1 VLLSIQF
8 PLTDIRRFLHVN
20 TGYISQ
26 PDWPAPLI
34 SPHRPGNAPFV
45 RGFGQVEV
53 RKLGG
58 LAFWG
63 EELVCDAPNFVGWR
77 GPDAYSFHQNRVR
90 LPIELAFRR
99 LFFDGAAVG
108 KFELGIATG
117 RRSSFR
123 LNSAEF
129 RLFLRWFLDHPVTV
143 PAISKGARK
152 DGRSKSTIIQIGRYL
167 EHAYLRATT
176 RSVWSARNKPGKDWV
191 CGGTPVVFMHLQ
203 SPSES
208 AALASLGMR
217 SVNLEQWG
225 VQISCGLVESRVPNI
240 PIWVIRARSEYNKTV
255 ARQLRL
261 GILRLHAEHESLR
274 WVLHNLHNSR
284 IKIAKKS
291 PATERLEA
299 YLNEST
305 RRLLRT
311 SSTLE
316 KLGRALIVEDN
327 EPDPDQDDV
336 TEMARSVLD
345 RLWPGQAAS
354 LESKL
359 KQLAVRRNIAR
370 KVQDY
375 VEINLAK
382 YDIHDNPQVTIIDM
396 LNLVNPQDNSHEQ
409 VTQLLDKLTALE
421 DEAAKRAQTPE
432 QHEAVQKVR
441 EAKED
446 AKKGDR
452 SGVVS
457 KLRAAGEWIG
467 QIAKELGASVIAKV
481 IEGQLGLG

>member
-1 VLLSIQF
+1 MLVSIQF

-26 PDWPAPLI
+26 PEWP
-34 SPHRPGNAPFV
+34 SPVFSPDHPGNAPFV

-63 EELVCDAPNFVGWR
+63 EDLVCDSPNFVGWR
-77 GPDAYSFHQNRVR
+77 GPETYSFHGNRIR

-117 RRSSFR
+117 KRSSFR
-123 LNSAEF
+123 LNVEEF
-129 RLFLRWFLDHPVTV
+129 RQFLRWFLDHPVTV
-143 PAISKGARK
+143 PAIVKGAK
-152 DGRSKSTIIQIGRYL
+152 KNTRSKSTVLQIGHHL
-167 EHAYLRATT
+167 EHSYLRATT
-176 RSVWSARNKPGKDWV
+176 RSVWSKTHKARKDWV
-191 CGGTPVVFMHLQ
+191 RIGAPVLFMHLQ
-203 SPSES
+203 APAES
-208 AALASLGMR
+208 AALTKLNMR
-217 SVNLEQWG
+217 SVNLDQWG
-225 VQISCGLVESRVPNI
+225 IQVSCGLVESRVPNI
-240 PIWVIRARSEYNKTV
+240 PVWVIRARSEYNKTV

-261 GILRLHAEHESLR
+261 CILRLHAEHESLR
-274 WVLHNLHNSR
+274 WVLHNLHNNHV
-284 IKIAKKS
+284 KIAKQTPPS
-291 PATERLEA
+291 ERLED

-305 RRLLRT
+305 RRLFRT

-316 KLGRALIVEDN
+316 KLGRALIGEDR
-327 EPDPDQDDV
+327 ESDPEQDGV
-336 TEMARSVLD
+336 TEMAQSVLE
-345 RLWPGQAAS
+345 RIWPGQTAS
-354 LESKL
+354 LEATL

-370 KVQDY
+370 KVRDY
-375 VEINLAK
+375 VEINMAK
-382 YDIHDNPQVTIIDM
+382 YDIHDNPQVTIIDT

-409 VTQLLDKLTALE
+409 VTQLLAKLTALE

-452 SGVVS
+452 SGVIS
-457 KLRAAGEWIG
+457 KLQAAGEWIG
-467 QIAKELGASVIAKV
+467 TIAEELGASVIAKI